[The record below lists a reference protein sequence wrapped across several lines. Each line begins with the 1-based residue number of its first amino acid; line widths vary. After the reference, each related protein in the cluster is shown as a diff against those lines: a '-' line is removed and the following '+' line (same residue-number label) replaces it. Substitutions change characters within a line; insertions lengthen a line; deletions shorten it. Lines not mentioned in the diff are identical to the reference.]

1 MDLLDIINMDRLN
14 IEEEFEKIASCLKRI
29 GLSDYESRAY
39 LALVAMEYGSAE
51 EVGETA
57 SIPRT
62 SAYKVLQSLDEKGY
76 VRAREGRPT
85 VYQPVE
91 PSEIKA
97 EIIREIS
104 ETFDCLSDLKGV
116 LSERGVPQLVYT
128 ISGKER
134 VIDKIG
140 EILGTSDESFIIST
154 PAIRTIRQYHESSFR
169 YAVERGVEVTVLTEP
184 FVKIPECT
192 RVYRKSGLVATDV
205 ISDGKVALIAAPDLS
220 LCGYSDNPFLAQ
232 HLESFLEGITE
243 RLDSK

>member
-1 MDLLDIINMDRLN
+1 MDLLDIINMDNLN
-14 IEEEFEKIASCLKRI
+14 IEKELERIASRLRRI

-39 LALVAMEYGSAE
+39 LALVAMEHGSAE

-76 VRAREGRPT
+76 VRSKGGRPT

-97 EIIREIS
+97 EIIREVS

-116 LSERGVPQLVYT
+116 LSDRGVPQLVYT

-140 EILGTSDESFIIST
+140 EILESSDDSFIIST

-169 YAVERGVEVTVLTEP
+169 HAVDRGVEVTVLTEP

-192 RVYRKSGLVATDV
+192 RAYRKNGLAATDV

-232 HLESFLEGITE
+232 HLRSFLEGVME
-243 RLDSK
+243 RLDAK